1 MRRFYRASIALIMML
16 TIAALVWPTAPQA
29 PVHYQPEST
38 QTADIYSDY
47 APTGMTAVARRSR
60 ATSVYINV
68 VKNNGSS
75 GMASGTYG
83 TYGGYT
89 VVITAA
95 HVVDDCSAII
105 ISSYNGEMETAQVA
119 YLDIEADIA
128 VLYVDPMRSMPQ
140 RRFDFLNA
148 KRDMIGK
155 SVVYSGNPNR
165 IGLLTIYG
173 SVAGYNYNRMIIH
186 SYAWMGAS
194 GSGVFDSRG
203 TFIGVVSAINIGQWL
218 MPQLIEDVVYV
229 APIYYINEGALL
241 GTLEVL
247 HDAI

>member
-1 MRRFYRASIALIMML
+1 MRRFYRVSIALIAML
-16 TIAALVWPTAPQA
+16 TIAALVWPATQA
-29 PVHYQPEST
+29 PVHYQPAST
-38 QTADIYSDY
+38 QAADIYSDY

-68 VKNNGSS
+68 VKNNGFS

-89 VVITAA
+89 VVVTAA
-95 HVVDDCSAII
+95 HVVDDAAAII
-105 ISSYNGEMETAQVA
+105 ISSYTGEMETAKVA

-128 VLYVDPMRSMPQ
+128 FLYVEPMESMPQ
-140 RRFDFLNA
+140 RRFVFLNA

-173 SVAGYNYNRMIIH
+173 NVAGYNYNRIIIH

-203 TFIGVVSAINIGQWL
+203 HLIGVVSAINIGQW
-218 MPQLIEDVVYV
+218 MIPQLIEDVVYV